1 MPRGRPKKK
10 LNPYMPRSPKQF
22 CFLCQ
27 KRGIE
32 SEMKYQLVKYP
43 YLIPEVLEY
52 KCPICGYTKM
62 ES

>member
-1 MPRGRPKKK
+1 MSRGRPKKK
-10 LNPYMPRSPKQF
+10 LNADISAKPKQF
-22 CFLCQ
+22 CFLCH

-32 SEMKYQLVKYP
+32 SEMKYR
-43 YLIPEVLEY
+43 LIADEY